1 MSVKDQM
8 SRQEATDET
17 RLRGRL
23 VATAAVVATAAALHL
38 ADHAIRGELVDDHGL
53 IPEWNHSG
61 WPFRDEVTPF
71 TPSLLIPVIFVV
83 GIVLTLR
90 RRLWARFWV
99 GWALVAGLIV
109 VFVHF
114 VPGPNTETMGVIYRT
129 YVRGGVGALA
139 GAVAV
144 LVVAV
149 ILVGLAALT
158 AHALRAGQ
166 AGDRRPPRSHAP
178 R

>member
-8 SRQEATDET
+8 STQEATDDT
-17 RLRGRL
+17 RLRAKL
-23 VATAAVVATAAALHL
+23 VVTAAVVAVAAALHL

-90 RRLWARFWV
+90 RRVWAGFWV
-99 GWALVAGLIV
+99 GWALVAGVIV

-114 VPGPNTETMGVIYRT
+114 VPGPRTETMGVIYRT
-129 YVRGGVGALA
+129 YVRGGVGAPA

-144 LVVAV
+144 FVVAV
-149 ILVGLAALT
+149 ILVGLPALI
-158 AHALRAGQ
+158 AHALRA
-166 AGDRRPPRSHAP
+166 RRASGRW
-178 R
+178 

>member
-1 MSVKDQM
+1 MSVKDEI
-8 SRQEATDET
+8 SRQEATNET
-17 RLRGRL
+17 RLRRRL
-23 VATAAVVATAAALHL
+23 VVTAGVVAVAALLHL
-38 ADHAIRGELVDDHGL
+38 VDHAIRGELVDDHGL

-71 TPSLLIPVIFVV
+71 TPSLLIPVIFVA

-99 GWALVAGLIV
+99 AWALVAAAV
-109 VFVHF
+109 VFFVHF
-114 VPGPNTETMGVIYRT
+114 VPGPRTETMGVIYRT

-144 LVVAV
+144 FVVAV
-149 ILVGLAALT
+149 ILVGLAALV
-158 AHALRAGQ
+158 AHALRA
-166 AGDRRPPRSHAP
+166 RRASGRW
-178 R
+178 